1 MAMHVGHVMDCG
13 ACLTMCTASGVL
25 RLGCA
30 ARRQALIRAAADANM
45 NFIRV
50 WGGGGIEKQAF
61 YDACDRHGIMV
72 YVWVAPDD
80 TVLLLWCWGPPRVDA
95 AAALPH
101 CRTAALPHCCVA
113 AASLLQ

>member
-1 MAMHVGHVMDCG
+1 MPNHVYCIGC
-13 ACLTMCTASGVL
+13 AA
-25 RLGCA
+25 LGCA
-30 ARRQALIRAAADANM
+30 ARRQALIHAAADANM

-80 TVLLLWCWGPPRVDA
+80 TVLLLWCWCPPRVDA